1 MSASLGSRDVEQL
14 QQLYTLREKRA
25 LEAIATQRIELDR
38 VLGRLAQQQ
47 ALIESLRDELVELH
61 QLRSNS
67 AIHNMTPTSLRA
79 QSDRRHVLTQDLEME
94 DFYLPG
100 FENDV
105 SDARR
110 EIQVRERA
118 WTSIREQIKSLNKV
132 LDKNQSNARRRQS
145 RLEDALLDD
154 RRTPV

>member
-14 QQLYTLREKRA
+14 QQLYTLREQRA
-25 LEAIATQRIELDR
+25 LAAIATQRIELDR
-38 VLGRLAQQQ
+38 VLGRLAEQQ
-47 ALIESLRDELVELH
+47 ALIESLRDELAELH

-67 AIHNMTPTSLRA
+67 AIQNMTPTSLRA

-100 FENDV
+100 FESDV

-110 EIQVRERA
+110 ELQVRQRG

>member
-1 MSASLGSRDVEQL
+1 MSASLGSRDVGQL

-25 LEAIATQRIELDR
+25 LGAIATQRIELDR
-38 VLGRLAQQQ
+38 VLGRLAEQQ
-47 ALIESLRDELVELH
+47 ALIESLRDELAELH

-67 AIHNMTPTSLRA
+67 AIQNMTPTSLRA

-100 FENDV
+100 FESDV

-110 EIQVRERA
+110 ELQVRQRA